1 MNTTTLTPE
10 AIFSTLIAEFEKLV
24 GIGQPLLIAIAV
36 LFALGFVLK
45 VARKFKRIHK
55 DGARLYSER
64 DRNIGFARAGGRC
77 EMEGFLWFRC
87 SRAAKHGDHHY
98 PHSRGGATTMQN
110 FVAACAKCNMSK
122 GAKVPTR
129 MASKRMENRRRKYFP
144 KGVPVTVGER
154 ITNKSRK
161 LAAANANSWN

>member
-10 AIFSTLIAEFEKLV
+10 AIFSAITTAFEKLS
-24 GIGQPLLIAIAV
+24 GLEQPLMI
-36 LFALGFVLK
+36 ALGVIIGLSIVAK
-45 VARKFKRIHK
+45 IARKFNRVHK
-55 DGARLYSER
+55 DGERLYSNK
-64 DRNIGFARAGGRC
+64 DRQIGFARAGGRC

-87 SRAAKHGDHHY
+87 RRAAKHGDHHY

-122 GAKVPTR
+122 GAKIPSRFAT
-129 MASKRMENRRRKYFP
+129 KRMENRRRKYFP

-154 ITNKSRK
+154 ITRKSRK
-161 LAAANANSWN
+161 LAAAQQNGY